1 MTRYAKQLASILS
14 DTVRAQNTDFLSEDF
29 APQREGTLVRIT
41 IATQTAVAV
50 RLLPSSG
57 ESTKLQAAA
66 LGAEV
71 LSTFEMALDPSLTYN
86 LQTPDAAGTTVNYLV
101 VQEVDA

>member
-14 DTVRAQNTDFLSEDF
+14 DTVKAANTDFLTQDF
-29 APQREGTLVRIT
+29 APEREGTLVRIT
-41 IATQTAVAV
+41 IALETAVPL
-50 RLLPSSG
+50 RLTPSSG
-57 ESTKLQAAA
+57 NSTKLQVSP

-71 LSTFEMALDPSLTYN
+71 LTTYELALSPSLTYN